1 MEQDLTLREALAEDR
16 LDDFVQQ
23 EEDKGVELANGSEF
37 ERALA
42 LLITQRMSD
51 TRSERFT
58 SRRVFTSAGMAA
70 NAHSVQGTALQGRR
84 ASGLD
89 KDKAAGR
96 LPRGDSPLIR
106 PPETNFSCPP
116 GKPLWPFWHR
126 LPSRSRERCTFQWIR
141 IRLMSALG
149 PLADITTRS

>member
-42 LLITQRMSD
+42 LLIVQRMSD

-58 SRRVFTSAGMAA
+58 SR
-70 NAHSVQGTALQGRR
+70 SVLTLVNRR
-84 ASGLD
+84 
-89 KDKAAGR
+89 
-96 LPRGDSPLIR
+96 
-106 PPETNFSCPP
+106 
-116 GKPLWPFWHR
+116 
-126 LPSRSRERCTFQWIR
+126 
-141 IRLMSALG
+141 
-149 PLADITTRS
+149 